1 MLCFVHIERAGGT
14 TLHYILR
21 NNYLS
26 FLTLTPSLWSNDP
39 ASVFTASDLRT
50 LTRCLPFTRGFGG
63 HNTRV
68 YTDYESV
75 AGRPIR
81 YVTFLREPIARYRSH
96 FQYQVMA
103 MGVPWTI
110 GSFLD
115 EPRFANFMTVRI
127 AGEQDVER
135 AKELLRDRFAFV
147 GLTERFDASLLLMA
161 RALGLRGF
169 DLRYERQNV
178 GRGRGEVASPA
189 SATIDPEL
197 EAELR
202 ARNHLDLE
210 LYRYARDVLYPAQV
224 ARYGETLDDDVAKLR
239 RDCQGF
245 QFSRP
250 RRYAWGT
257 YRKLVYQPIER
268 SIHHAHTPH
277 AQVAAR

>member
-39 ASVFTASDLRT
+39 ASVFTASDLRM

-75 AGRPIR
+75 SSRPIR
-81 YVTFLREPIARYRSH
+81 YVTFLREPIARYKSH
-96 FQYQVMA
+96 FQYQVAA

-110 GSFLD
+110 DSFVA

-127 AGEQDVER
+127 AGEEDVDK
-135 AKELLRDRFAFV
+135 AKELLREEFAFV
-147 GLTERFDASLLLMA
+147 GLTERFDASLILMGH
-161 RALGLRGF
+161 ALGLRGF

-178 GRGRGEVASPA
+178 GRTRFDVAGIASP
-189 SATIDPEL
+189 TIDPEL
-197 EAELR
+197 EAEFR
-202 ARNHLDLE
+202 ARNRLDLE

-224 ARYGETLDDDVAKLR
+224 ARYGESLDHDVAKLR

-245 QFSRP
+245 QFSRH

-268 SIHHAHTPH
+268 SIHHAHAAHT
-277 AQVAAR
+277 QMVAR